1 MLIYI
6 HTQSYNCNSD
16 MYDYTPLMEVCTLN
30 LYYIIIIIPSFVF
43 KFEFSRPHRD
53 VICPSK
59 GAA

>member
-30 LYYIIIIIPSFVF
+30 LYYYYYVYDSLKTIAKAFF
-43 KFEFSRPHRD
+43 K
-53 VICPSK
+53 
-59 GAA
+59 G